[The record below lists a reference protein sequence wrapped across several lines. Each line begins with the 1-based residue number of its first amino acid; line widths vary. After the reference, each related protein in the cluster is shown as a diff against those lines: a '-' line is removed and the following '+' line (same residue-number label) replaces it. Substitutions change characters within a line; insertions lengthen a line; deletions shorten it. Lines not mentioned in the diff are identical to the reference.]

1 MGVCESDHHHKNL
14 IPENQKS
21 CSSENTINLNNEI
34 LNEQM
39 IDLNQKNQIKNNTK
53 NTLNQQTEK
62 NKCPE
67 LEKYESSMFISGKK
81 SEYSQFNNKTVSAFS
96 AEKTEEEV
104 IVKGEI
110 NKECKNKE
118 EDFDNNSFKNLIK
131 NNGGIVLKN
140 DDISSYVCSS
150 KGIQSYFNIGN
161 EAISEIKSKHTFPAG
176 HLKNK
181 GLVYNLR
188 DSHRSIN
195 LNLIKNNMSENNKTN
210 LTYDKTKLRESNKIN
225 LTFNDNY
232 PQIDSFL
239 NVPKVDE
246 PLPDVDEL
254 STESPLPLGRNSI
267 IST

>member
-53 NTLNQQTEK
+53 NTSNQQTEE
-62 NKCPE
+62 NKCPD
-67 LEKYESSMFISGKK
+67 LEKYERSMFISGKK

-96 AEKTEEEV
+96 AERTEEEV

-131 NNGGIVLKN
+131 NNGGIVIKN
-140 DDISSYVCSS
+140 YDDLSSFVCSS
-150 KGIQSYFNIGN
+150 NGIQPIFNIGS
-161 EAISEIKSKHTFPAG
+161 EAISEIKSKNTLPIYHFKYNG
-176 HLKNK
+176 LLYGLKDSNK
-181 GLVYNLR
+181 N
-188 DSHRSIN
+188 SN
-195 LNLIKNNMSENNKTN
+195 LNLIRNCKSENQKSILTCDKNN
-210 LTYDKTKLRESNKIN
+210 LRQSNKIN
-225 LTFNDNY
+225 LTFNDEY
-232 PQIDSFL
+232 PQVDSYL
-239 NVPKVDE
+239 NIPKIDE
-246 PLPDVDEL
+246 PLLDIDDL
-254 STESPLPLGRNSI
+254 STESPIPI
-267 IST
+267 